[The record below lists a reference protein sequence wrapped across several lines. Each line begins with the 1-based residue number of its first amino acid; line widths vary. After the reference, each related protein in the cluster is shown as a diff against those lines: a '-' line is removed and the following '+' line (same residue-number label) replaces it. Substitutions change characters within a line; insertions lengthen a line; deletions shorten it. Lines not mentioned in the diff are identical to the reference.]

1 VKKNKIYTAIA
12 IAILIFIIM
21 HQCVENKEIRRK
33 VKTLTQDTARNRDK
47 LGRETVKLIASQMTI
62 KELRRQADSM
72 KISRNTSA
80 VTQVKTKVVFKGS
93 APTSRIEYDTII
105 ERDTTYISP
114 IYYGMIGDKW
124 ARAIIYANKDT
135 IKGEITCE
143 IENLITYERKKKQT
157 LVTVTNQ
164 NPHAT
169 NEVQTVVIKD
179 KPKRLKKALQVAGAV
194 AVFVFGVMIGGR

>member
-1 VKKNKIYTAIA
+1 MKKNKIYTAIA
-12 IAILIFIIM
+12 IVILMFIIM

>member
-12 IAILIFIIM
+12 IVILMFIIM

>member
-1 VKKNKIYTAIA
+1 
-12 IAILIFIIM
+12 M

-33 VKTLTQDTARNRDK
+33 VNALTQDTARNRDK
-47 LGRETVKLIASQMTI
+47 LGRETVKLIASKMTI
-62 KELRRQADSM
+62 KELRRQADSL
-72 KISRNTSA
+72 KISRNISA

-124 ARAIIYANKDT
+124 ARAVIYANKDT

-169 NEVQTVVIKD
+169 NEVQTVVIKE
-179 KPKRLKKALQVAGAV
+179 KPERLKKALKIAGAV

>member
-93 APTSRIEYDTII
+93 APTLRIEYDTII